1 MFKVS
6 VLINSRRASCRVRD
20 DSSSRAAVNRSRDV
34 EWHFHQENATFHLTT
49 KGTSTRELLWRRARS
64 TRGEQSSPR
73 RAKQKNK
80 NSGSEAK
87 ISVIY
92 CTFWTKK

>member
-20 DSSSRAAVNRSRDV
+20 DSSSRDV